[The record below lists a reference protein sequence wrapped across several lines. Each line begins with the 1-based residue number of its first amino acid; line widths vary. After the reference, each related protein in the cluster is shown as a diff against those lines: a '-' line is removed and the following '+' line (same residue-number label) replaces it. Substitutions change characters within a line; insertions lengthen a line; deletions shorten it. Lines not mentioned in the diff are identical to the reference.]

1 MTEPAPAERKPTE
14 DAPKKRHLALHIL
27 LAALV
32 LAAIVFATVKYGPVI
47 TRMFS
52 RPQETRDYLLSFG
65 TAAPLVYIAFQ
76 MLQIVVAF
84 IPGEVVQIAGG
95 YVFGTALGAVYSLIG
110 AGLGTLLV
118 ILLVK
123 LVGFSL
129 VRLLVPAKNLERFD
143 FLANSTRSEV
153 AVFVL
158 FLIPGLPKDAL
169 TYIAGLTP
177 IKPLRFVVI
186 SVLARFPGLLGSAYV
201 GAHLAKKSYW
211 PAVAVSAAALVL
223 FIIGVIFKDK
233 VIEKV
238 RRRWPGR
245 HSGDS
250 PLDPPPPQS

>member
-1 MTEPAPAERKPTE
+1 
-14 DAPKKRHLALHIL
+14 
-27 LAALV
+27 
-32 LAAIVFATVKYGPVI
+32 
-47 TRMFS
+47 
-52 RPQETRDYLLSFG
+52 
-65 TAAPLVYIAFQ
+65 

-95 YVFGTALGAVYSLIG
+95 YVFGTALGAVYSLVG

-118 ILLVK
+118 ILLVR

-129 VRLLVPAKNLERFD
+129 VRLLVPAKNLQRFD
-143 FLANSTRSEV
+143 FLLNRTRSEV

-177 IKPLRFVVI
+177 MKPLRFVVI
-186 SVLARFPGLLGSAYV
+186 SVLARFPGLLGSAYI

-233 VIEKV
+233 VIDRV
-238 RRRWPGR
+238 RDKK
-245 HSGDS
+245 SGHQAAEL
-250 PLDPPPPQS
+250 PKAPPKI